1 MRRSRP
7 PKTYWPRCR
16 PFAQRSSSVRLRG
29 VARPRIATSTCSSN
43 ARQKGRRRWRERCTA
58 SKVSSMSDSA
68 RLSFAKKT
76 GVDSISSFSSR
87 FSGRARKP
95 ANRVSNPRRTE
106 ALDFRE
112 VGIVRDNA
120 TPETKRRGGNHA
132 VRHRQIPMHALQEP
146 GLARQLRVELHHLQA
161 SVLKGP
167 ELGQRLSTARLLTD
181 GVRHL
186 CNHDGRKNS
195 PPFLAQRG
203 QLRSSPGKNFL
214 VLRPV
219 VGEQEFRVQD
229 FLQSLSSRDFSRT
242 FNRRSR
248 VVFFEREP
256 PRSSRLGTGRMSN
269 ESPRSSTSSR
279 LPSSM
284 R

>member
-1 MRRSRP
+1 MLHLLNVPCLSAG
-7 PKTYWPRCR
+7 C
-16 PFAQRSSSVRLRG
+16 
-29 VARPRIATSTCSSN
+29 I
-43 ARQKGRRRWRERCTA
+43 
-58 SKVSSMSDSA
+58 SA
-68 RLSFAKKT
+68 RKA
-76 GVDSISSFSSR
+76 
-87 FSGRARKP
+87 
-95 ANRVSNPRRTE
+95 ANRVSNPCRTE

-112 VGIVRDNA
+112 VGIVGDNA

-132 VRHRQIPMHALQEP
+132 VRHGQIPVHALQEP

-214 VLRPV
+214 VLRSV

-229 FLQSLSSRDFSRT
+229 FLQSLSSRDSSRT

-248 VVFFEREP
+248 VVIFEREP

-284 R
+284 RRRLRNSTGIVVCPLRVTLMTFRARSMLSTKSFLSNKYSY

>member
-7 PKTYWPRCR
+7 PRSYWPRCQ
-16 PFAQRSSSVRLRG
+16 PFAQRSSSVQLRG

-43 ARQKGRRRWRERCTA
+43 ARQKGRGRWREPCTA

-106 ALDFRE
+106 APDFRE

-120 TPETKRRGGNHA
+120 TPETKRRGGNHT
-132 VRHRQIPMHALQEP
+132 VRHGEIPMHALQEP

-161 SVLKGP
+161 SVLKVP
-167 ELGQRLSTARLLTD
+167 D
-181 GVRHL
+181 
-186 CNHDGRKNS
+186 
-195 PPFLAQRG
+195 LAQPPTT
-203 QLRSSPGKNFL
+203 PGSL
-214 VLRPV
+214 PMAIRP
-219 VGEQEFRVQD
+219 
-229 FLQSLSSRDFSRT
+229 
-242 FNRRSR
+242 
-248 VVFFEREP
+248 
-256 PRSSRLGTGRMSN
+256 
-269 ESPRSSTSSR
+269 
-279 LPSSM
+279 
-284 R
+284 